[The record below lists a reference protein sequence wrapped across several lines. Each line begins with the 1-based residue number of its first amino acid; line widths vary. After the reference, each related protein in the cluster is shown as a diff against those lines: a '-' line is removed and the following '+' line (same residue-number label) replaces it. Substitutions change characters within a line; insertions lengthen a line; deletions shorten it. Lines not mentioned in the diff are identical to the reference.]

1 MFCKIKTLGLIGL
14 LANEITVEVDINNGL
29 FNFNIVGL
37 AGKSVQESKE
47 RVFSAIRNSG
57 FEMPMKR
64 ITVNLSP
71 ADITKNSSSFDLP
84 IAVAILK
91 ATNQI
96 DVDIVNT
103 VLWGDLSLEGNTL
116 HSRGALAIT
125 DFAKSLGF
133 KRIILPLINAQE
145 AGIVSG
151 IDICA
156 ISKLLDIK
164 DLQGLCNTER
174 IYNKNTVICPKFKEN
189 EYDFSFVK
197 GQQNLKRAFEIASAG
212 GHNLLL
218 NGVPG
223 SGKTFISRCMTGI
236 LPGMQMEEIIEVTK
250 IYSISGLLNN
260 KGIVTQR
267 PFRSPHHTSS
277 HVALIGGGS
286 IPKPG
291 EITLAHR
298 GVLFLDEFNEF
309 EPRALESLRQPLED
323 KVVHISRASAVMEYP
338 SNFMLIGAM
347 NPCRCGFLGDDNRE
361 CTCTPYELE
370 KYKRKTSGPIL
381 DRIDL
386 QVFVKKVSKTE
397 LVKDSRG
404 ETSKVIRQRVVK
416 ARDIQLERI
425 NKLKKTNMFCNADL
439 NNLQIEA
446 CVHLD
451 TKAKSLIT
459 NVIDNLDLSARG
471 YYRVLKLSRT
481 IADLE
486 GSDSVRESH
495 IAEAVSYRLIS

>member
-1 MFCKIKTLGLIGL
+1 MFYKIKTLGLIGL
-14 LANEITVEVDINNGL
+14 SANEITVEVDINSGL
-29 FNFNIVGL
+29 FAFNIVGL

-96 DVDIVNT
+96 NIDIKDT
-103 VLWGDLSLEGNTL
+103 VIWGDLSLEGKAL

-125 DFAKSLGF
+125 DAAKKLGYY
-133 KRIILPLINAQE
+133 RIILPQINAKE

-151 IDICA
+151 IEIVGIPKLTDTNN
-156 ISKLLDIK
+156 ISEFCYSARIVDNHRVNNTK
-164 DLQGLCNTER
+164 DLDED
-174 IYNKNTVICPKFKEN
+174 
-189 EYDFSFVK
+189 YDFAYVK

-212 GHNLLL
+212 GHNILL

-236 LPGMQMEEIIEVTK
+236 LPDMEMNEIIEVTK
-250 IYSISGLLNN
+250 IYSIAGLLNEN
-260 KGIVTQR
+260 SVITKR

-347 NPCRCGFLGDDNRE
+347 NPCRCGFFGDSNKE
-361 CTCTPYELE
+361 CICTPYDLE
-370 KYKRKTSGPIL
+370 KFKRKMSGPIL

-386 QVFVKKVSKTE
+386 QIFVKKVTKNDLINDSKGEPSKMIRKRVINARKIQLDRISAIKKPDVFNNSDLNHLQIKAFVNLSPKAKT
-397 LVKDSRG
+397 LV
-404 ETSKVIRQRVVK
+404 SKVI
-416 ARDIQLERI
+416 D
-425 NKLKKTNMFCNADL
+425 
-439 NNLQIEA
+439 
-446 CVHLD
+446 
-451 TKAKSLIT
+451 S
-459 NVIDNLDLSARG
+459 LDLSARG
-471 YYRVLKLSRT
+471 YFRILKLSRT

-486 GSDSVRESH
+486 GSDSVKETH
-495 IAEAVSYRLIS
+495 IAEAVSYRLLS

>member
-1 MFCKIKTLGLIGL
+1 MFYKIKTLGLIGL
-14 LANEITVEVDINNGL
+14 HANEITVEVDINSGL
-29 FNFNIVGL
+29 YSFNIVGL

-96 DVDIVNT
+96 DVNIENT
-103 VLWGDLSLEGNTL
+103 IIWGDLSLEGKAL

-125 DFAKSLGF
+125 DSAKKLGYN
-133 KRIILPLINAQE
+133 RIILPQINAKE

-151 IDICA
+151 ISIAGVSMLSDIN
-156 ISKLLDIK
+156 DIQHLFNSARINQK
-164 DLQGLCNTER
+164 DMLFNAE
-174 IYNKNTVICPKFKEN
+174 KNDDD
-189 EYDFSFVK
+189 YDFAYVK

-212 GHNLLL
+212 GHNILL

-223 SGKTFISRCMTGI
+223 SGKTYISRCMTGI
-236 LPGMQMEEIIEVTK
+236 LPDMEMDEIIEVTK
-250 IYSISGLLNN
+250 IYSISGLLNEN
-260 KGIVTQR
+260 GVITKR

-309 EPRALESLRQPLED
+309 EARALESLRQPIED

-347 NPCRCGFLGDDNRE
+347 NPCRCGFFGDDNKE
-361 CTCTPYELE
+361 CTCTPYDLE
-370 KYKRKTSGPIL
+370 KFKRKMSGPIL

-386 QVFVKKVSKTE
+386 QIFVKKVNKKDIVSDSK
-397 LVKDSRG
+397 G
-404 ETSKVIRQRVVK
+404 ESSKMIRERVVQ
-416 ARDIQLERI
+416 ARKVQLDRI
-425 NKLKKTNMFCNADL
+425 RSLNKPNIFNNGDL
-439 NNLQIEA
+439 NHLQIKSF
-446 CVHLD
+446 VKLSP
-451 TKAKSLIT
+451 KAKVLMSK
-459 NVIDNLDLSARG
+459 VIDNLGLSARG
-471 YYRVLKLSRT
+471 YFRILKLSRT

-486 GSDSVRESH
+486 GVDSVKENH
-495 IAEAVSYRLIS
+495 IAEAVSYRLLS

>member
-1 MFCKIKTLGLIGL
+1 MFYKIKTLGLIGL
-14 LANEITVEVDINNGL
+14 VANEITVEVDINSGL
-29 FNFNIVGL
+29 YAFNIVGL

-96 DVDIVNT
+96 NIDIKDT
-103 VLWGDLSLEGNTL
+103 VIWGDLSLEGKAL

-125 DFAKSLGF
+125 DAAKKLGYN
-133 KRIILPLINAQE
+133 RIILPHINAKE
-145 AGIVSG
+145 ARIVSG
-151 IDICA
+151 ISIVG
-156 ISKLLDIK
+156 ISKLSDINNI
-164 DLQGLCNTER
+164 DHLCIDARNNQKLSN
-174 IYNKNTVICPKFKEN
+174 IHLKKNSDD
-189 EYDFSFVK
+189 YDFAYVK

-212 GHNLLL
+212 SHNILL

-223 SGKTFISRCMTGI
+223 SGKTYISRCMTGI
-236 LPGMQMEEIIEVTK
+236 LPDMEIDEMIEVTK
-250 IYSISGLLNN
+250 IYSISGLLNDASIIT
-260 KGIVTQR
+260 KR

-323 KVVHISRASAVMEYP
+323 RVVHISRASAVMEYP
-338 SNFMLIGAM
+338 SNFILIGAM

-361 CTCTPYELE
+361 CTCTHYEIE
-370 KYKRKTSGPIL
+370 KFKRKMSGPIL

-386 QVFVKKVSKTE
+386 QIFVKKVSKNDLISNT
-397 LVKDSRG
+397 RG
-404 ETSKVIRQRVVK
+404 ESSESIRKRVVQ
-416 ARDIQLERI
+416 ARKIQLERI
-425 NKLKKTNMFCNADL
+425 SSLNQSNLFSNSDL
-439 NNLQIEA
+439 NHLQIKKFVKLNPE
-446 CVHLD
+446 
-451 TKAKSLIT
+451 AKSLMSK
-459 NVIDNLDLSARG
+459 VIDNLGLSARG
-471 YYRVLKLSRT
+471 YFRILKLSRT
-481 IADLE
+481 IADLDASE
-486 GSDSVRESH
+486 TVKENH
-495 IAEAVSYRLIS
+495 IAEAVSYRLIT